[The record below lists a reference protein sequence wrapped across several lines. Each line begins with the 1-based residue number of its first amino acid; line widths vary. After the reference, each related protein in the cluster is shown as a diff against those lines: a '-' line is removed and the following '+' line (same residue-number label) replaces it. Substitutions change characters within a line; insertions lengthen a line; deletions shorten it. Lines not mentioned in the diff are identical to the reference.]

1 MSKNIIIQEGGVGRQ
16 FSADK
21 LKTALVGGGSCLW
34 VPEDETVLGTKHI
47 TENGTYHASDDGY
60 YGYSEVTVDGV
71 GTAVGMDS
79 DGDAAYATVD
89 PDTGLITIKKL
100 PSRIQ
105 ITTPPSTL
113 SYSDGDAINYN
124 GMVVKAYLES
134 GELWTDENHPNGVIP
149 LSELTLPEQFAD
161 YASATHT
168 GKVST
173 DFNIEPNPFDIGSLD
188 NVDAWSVGHGAYR
201 RSEMHFSD
209 NTIGSRKRLSS
220 TVQDLIIASSEP
232 FSITRELNIYEVSK
246 EEAAGLT
253 NEQIA
258 KSSLGEYL
266 YGNPATIK
274 DDNNY
279 TYNGKTVY
287 YYAAAYGTGGYYSIE
302 PIIVGKTDQIAWAM
316 VYGDIIESGTES
328 IPVQYIVPESGIT
341 LSDEF
346 TIHVERITET
356 NGGAGQGGTGGE
368 TGGSGEGGNN
378 DSPVPEGITVQD
390 LNIAVYNAMN
400 AGQDHIE
407 IEGTQYTLAEAQAM
421 IDYLISNGGEN
432 NGD

>member
-1 MSKNIIIQEGGVGRQ
+1 MSKNIVIQEGGVGRQ
-16 FSADK
+16 FSADR
-21 LKTALVGGGSCLW
+21 LKTATVGGGHCYW
-34 VPEDETVLGTKHI
+34 VPEDEVQLRTLFV
-47 TENGTYHASDDGY
+47 TENGTYKAEDEEC
-60 YGYSEVTVDGV
+60 YGYSEVTVNGI
-71 GTAVGMDS
+71 GAAVGLDS
-79 DGDAAYATVD
+79 DGDTACATVD
-89 PDTGLITIKKL
+89 PETGLITIKKL

-113 SYSDGDAINYN
+113 SYSDGDTINYS

-149 LSELTLPEQFAD
+149 LSELTLPENYAD

-173 DFNIEPNPFDIGSLD
+173 DFNINPNPFDIGSID
-188 NVDAWSVGHGAYR
+188 HVSAWSVGHGAYR

-209 NTIGSRKRLSS
+209 NTIGSRKKLSS
-220 TVQDLIIASSEP
+220 TVQDFIIASSES
-232 FSITRELNIYEVSK
+232 FSITQELNVYEVSK
-246 EEAAGLT
+246 QEAAGLT
-253 NEQIA
+253 VEQIA

-266 YGNPATIK
+266 YGNTSTIK
-274 DDNNY
+274 NDNHY

-302 PIIVGKTDQIAWAM
+302 PITVGKADQIAWSM

-328 IPVQYIVPESGIT
+328 IPVQYIVPESGNT

-356 NGGAGQGGTGGE
+356 NGGAGQSGTGGE
-368 TGGSGEGGNN
+368 TGGSGEGG
-378 DSPVPEGITVQD
+378 DSVSPVPEGITVQD

-407 IEGTQYTLAEAQAM
+407 INGTQYSLAEAQAM
-421 IDYLISNGGEN
+421 IDYLTGNSGGE
-432 NGD
+432 